1 MSVIQIG
8 DQSFDLSVLDITL
21 TNMTASNQNIFLGL
35 NKFWY
40 YQINENNLLILK
52 NTILNNQLVDTYTI
66 AYDITRQFNLKFINR
81 NYSGIELNIQQ
92 AINNLGSSITITD
105 LSQINA
111 FLYSKD
117 GSYRRLAQMIGTDW
131 DAGEIAVYAGSS
143 NQLQSSNKL
152 ISDFVDRTTNQTI
165 NGVKTFNSNIVLNNV
180 DSITSATNTL
190 LVFNPNTFKIEKS
203 LFPLSHVADTTQIDT
218 IYNYMTNNILNNM
231 VDLSSNQTI
240 TGTKIFQNLVLDPIT
255 AITSSSNTLLVYN
268 PNTFKIE
275 KSLFPLSHVA
285 DTTQIDTIYNYM
297 TNNILNNMVD
307 LSSSQTIT
315 GTKIFQNLVLDP
327 ITSITSSSNTL
338 LVYNPTTKKIEK
350 SAFPISSVADQ
361 SQITTISNNL
371 SSNYVDLSS
380 AQTITGAKSFSG
392 SVKLPTL
399 TNDTT
404 TTNTALFI
412 KSDGTIATNTSLTPS
427 SIQTTAAAD
436 AAYLKKTDAATTYLT
451 QSNASS
457 TYLSLVN
464 AANTY
469 LNQTLA
475 ASTYLTI
482 TNAANTYL
490 TIANAASTYL
500 TSATAASVYQTI
512 TNMANYLTT
521 ATASTTYQTI
531 ANMTSYLTTSSAS
544 STYLSITNGV
554 DKSSAQTITGNK
566 TFSGTTTFSK
576 KVDPLWHANQTLYI
590 GNGGSAWNGYVQYTY
605 NLTSTTAY
613 LYWNNN
619 IICVPSFSFGTGG
632 TAPLNIP
639 CPTTGT
645 ITLYN
650 ASTTATTTTCSSNGI
665 NIVNLSAKYL
675 FYTITSNVYSQSN
688 FTLII
693 GSTTLQSL
701 IENGT
706 IDNTWIL
713 IAEGNVNN
721 SLMFYPLKRSIAVD
735 STAYDNGDVFPLSR
749 ALPSMVQSV
758 SSAISC
764 ANATETA
771 IGGSSNLSITLNGLT
786 YLNYNGTTKTFTLPN
801 INLML
806 SITFSVAFDPS
817 ATGIRLA
824 RIYNST
830 STFGGSGYLAEVRQQ
845 GSSTTGTNYLSG
857 SITIQFN
864 KNDSFKIVAYQSSG
878 GALNVLTDS
887 KISITIL

>member
-111 FLYSKD
+111 YLYSKD

-131 DAGEIAVYAGSS
+131 DAGEIAVYAGGS

-190 LVFNPNTFKIEKS
+190 LVF
-203 LFPLSHVADTTQIDT
+203 
-218 IYNYMTNNILNNM
+218 
-231 VDLSSNQTI
+231 
-240 TGTKIFQNLVLDPIT
+240 
-255 AITSSSNTLLVYN
+255 N

-806 SITFSVAFDPS
+806 SITFSVAFDPN